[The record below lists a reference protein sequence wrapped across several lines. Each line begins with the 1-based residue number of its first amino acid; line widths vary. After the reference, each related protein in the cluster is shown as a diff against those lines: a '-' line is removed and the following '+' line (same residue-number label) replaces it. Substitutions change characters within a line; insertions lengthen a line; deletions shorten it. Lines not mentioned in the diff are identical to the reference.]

1 MLRPVGKILG
11 LTMLLLVASA
21 GAMYYQRAYST
32 EKKIEKLQDEKRQL
46 EQVVSRLT
54 TERRVADVL
63 VSNQSNNAQG
73 VLQTTLLFVEY
84 DKAGQP
90 LPARSFTID
99 GNTAHIDAMVIK
111 FEQGYVA
118 ENDKLRGHSIA
129 LFTKIYGDHQN
140 PADAAMIDTPG
151 KIPEIYRGASAE
163 TSEFE
168 LALWT
173 DFWKLYEDEAYRKTR
188 GVRALGG
195 HGVWG
200 PFQPERLYT
209 ITVES
214 DGGLNMTSEPLKG
227 IYREAL
233 KQRLGNGVATTAAAT
248 TQPAA
253 F

>member
-1 MLRPVGKILG
+1 MGKIVG
-11 LTMLLLVASA
+11 LTILLFGASA
-21 GAMYYQRAYST
+21 AALYYQRAHST
-32 EKKIEKLQDEKRQL
+32 EQQIEQLEDQKRQL

-54 TERRVADVL
+54 AEKRVADIL
-63 VSNQSNNAQG
+63 VSEQSTNPQG

-90 LPARSFTID
+90 LPAKSFTID
-99 GNTAHIDAMVIK
+99 GNIAHIDAMVIK

-129 LFTKIYGDHQN
+129 LFTKIYGDHES
-140 PADAAMIDTPG
+140 PADAAMIDDPG
-151 KIPEIYRGASAE
+151 TIPAIYRGADPQV
-163 TSEFE
+163 SEFE
-168 LALWT
+168 TALWT
-173 DFWKLYEDEAYRKTR
+173 DFWKLYEDEAYRQKR

-200 PFQPERLYT
+200 PFQPDRLYT
-209 ITVES
+209 ITIES

-233 KQRLGNGVATTAAAT
+233 RQRFTTTAPSSA
-248 TQPAA
+248 PAI
-253 F
+253 